1 MYVLKSILA
10 NIRPHIFLESETG
23 SLLRG
28 GVPVRAGGGGEGVVP
43 AEGGGDPGD
52 GRHAAQLQTQRPA
65 HVQRR
70 RGVGPVG
77 RGVGP
82 AGGGAGVAEQRR
94 HHQGEPLQR
103 CMLDI

>member
-23 SLLRG
+23 PLLRG
-28 GVPVRAGGGGEGVVP
+28 RVPVRAGGGGEGVVP

-52 GRHAAQLQTQRPA
+52 GRHAAQLPPQRPA

-70 RGVGPVG
+70 RGVGPAG
-77 RGVGP
+77 R
-82 AGGGAGVAEQRR
+82 GAGVAEQRR

>member
-1 MYVLKSILA
+1 MWNMYVLKSILA

-70 RGVGPVG
+70 RGVGPAG
-77 RGVGP
+77 R
-82 AGGGAGVAEQRR
+82 GAGVAEQRR